1 MKLMSEGDWSF
12 HLPSSLR
19 TYVTEALPYELAAL
33 CFLLSCQAGKG
44 IAGFGNWPHH
54 SIDSEK
60 RTDFVNLIKS
70 LKTCSPNLRQRTSGQ
85 SWCGKSD
92 LGLWSG
98 VSSSRKFWKLNE
110 FFCNNS
116 LHPSE
121 TSSHCSRK
129 CMETILPAMSLCWK
143 SDQNKLHKREI
154 LV

>member
-33 CFLLSCQAGKG
+33 CFLLPCQAGKG

-85 SWCGKSD
+85 SWCGKTD

-110 FFCNNS
+110 FFAATHFIHQRLHHIVLENAWKLFSLQWASAERVTRINS
-116 LHPSE
+116 TRE
-121 TSSHCSRK
+121 
-129 CMETILPAMSLCWK
+129 K
-143 SDQNKLHKREI
+143 S
-154 LV
+154 

>member
-1 MKLMSEGDWSF
+1 MKFMSEGDWSF

-44 IAGFGNWPHH
+44 IARFGNWHHH

-60 RTDFVNLIKS
+60 RTDFVSLIKS
-70 LKTCSPNLRQRTSGQ
+70 LRTCSPNLRQRTSGQ
-85 SWCGKSD
+85 SWYGKSD

-110 FFCNNS
+110 VFATTHFIHQRLHHIILENAWKLFS
-116 LHPSE
+116 LQWAWASVEWPE
-121 TSSHCSRK
+121 
-129 CMETILPAMSLCWK
+129 
-143 SDQNKLHKREI
+143 
-154 LV
+154 